1 MYVQV
6 SLKVDVEATASITQM
21 EHEIQQAGQQAMRE
35 ALKQA
40 IRQREEQQGRCPFC
54 GQQQY
59 RLEGTVRRV
68 ISTIFGRVQVP
79 RRRSRGQSCD
89 RRWCLAKERTAE
101 SRGGT

>member
-35 ALKQA
+35 AFKQA

-59 RLEGTVRRV
+59 PLEGTVRRV
-68 ISTIFGRVQVP
+68 ISTIFRRVQVP
-79 RRRSRGQSCD
+79 RRRFRCRSCD
-89 RRWCLAKERTAE
+89 R
-101 SRGGT
+101 SRCVCNELL